1 MADWVSKGSYRD
13 LSSVLPGDPISALV
27 PTSQEGGNMRASN
40 EQAMT
45 APGSVPV
52 DVMEPA
58 GEYFHNDPT
67 MEASNKSPIE
77 PADDG
82 KPQASGTAT
91 SMAGVPQ
98 PRWAAITVPDVKRR
112 PMLTAN
118 PPTDSGT

>member
-1 MADWVSKGSYRD
+1 MQD
-13 LSSVLPGDPISALV
+13 LSSLLPGDPISVLA

-52 DVMEPA
+52 DVMQPA

-67 MEASNKSPIE
+67 INVSNDDVID

-82 KPQASGTAT
+82 KPQASTQIGP
-91 SMAGVPQ
+91 VPASA
-98 PRWAAITVPDVKRR
+98 PRWTSASTPAVVRK
-112 PMLTAN
+112 PMASTRQ
-118 PPTDSGT
+118 TSSGGYGMGNYGR